1 MDAGDGT
8 PVRYLECMQ
17 WMLAPTDLAGQNA
30 DPDKAP
36 DVISNS
42 WGCIPEEGC
51 TSGNEIKTAVDNLVA
66 GGIFFAA
73 AAANDG
79 PGCGSITDPPA
90 IYDSAFVVGA
100 TDSQDRMA
108 GFSSRGPVSGST
120 HIRPDASAPG
130 VSTRSSVKTSTTS
143 YTTMSGTSMAT
154 PHVAGA
160 AALLMSVNPA
170 LKGHPDQVG
179 DLLRYTAVTSGVTD
193 PSNSGCGGLTMA
205 DHPNYQVGWGRIDVL
220 PAAQV
225 ELGTA
230 HLVMPGVSGGAGAI
244 MPAAP
249 RVVNDGA
256 TTTLTLM
263 PDANHHV
270 VLPLGGTCPAG
281 SLAGNSYTTGA
292 IIADC
297 SVIASFAIDTHS
309 VGGSVSGLVGGNVTL
324 SLNGGAQMQ
333 IVSAN
338 GAFAFANAMDSG
350 SSYSVSIAAQP
361 TNPTQFCSIANG
373 NGTLGASDVS
383 DIVVTC
389 ADTIFIDGFE

>member
-1 MDAGDGT
+1 
-8 PVRYLECMQ
+8 
-17 WMLAPTDLAGQNA
+17 
-30 DPDKAP
+30 
-36 DVISNS
+36 
-42 WGCIPEEGC
+42 
-51 TSGNEIKTAVDNLVA
+51 
-66 GGIFFAA
+66 
-73 AAANDG
+73 
-79 PGCGSITDPPA
+79 
-90 IYDSAFVVGA
+90 
-100 TDSQDRMA
+100 
-108 GFSSRGPVSGST
+108 
-120 HIRPDASAPG
+120 
-130 VSTRSSVKTSTTS
+130 
-143 YTTMSGTSMAT
+143 MSGTSMAT

-179 DLLRYTAVTSGVTD
+179 DLLRHTAVTSGVTD

-220 PAAQV
+220 LAAQAAMPTTTYTV
-225 ELGTA
+225 TPSVDGGNGTIT
-230 HLVMPGVSGGAGAI
+230 PDT
-244 MPAAP
+244 PQT
-249 RVVNDGA
+249 VNDGA
-256 TTTLTLM
+256 TIQFALA
-263 PDANHHV
+263 PAANHHV
-270 VLPLGGTCPAG
+270 VLPLDGTCPAG

-309 VGGSVSGLVGGNVTL
+309 VGGSVSGLVGGSVTL
-324 SLNGGAQMQ
+324 SLNGGAQTQ
-333 IVSAN
+333 VVSAN